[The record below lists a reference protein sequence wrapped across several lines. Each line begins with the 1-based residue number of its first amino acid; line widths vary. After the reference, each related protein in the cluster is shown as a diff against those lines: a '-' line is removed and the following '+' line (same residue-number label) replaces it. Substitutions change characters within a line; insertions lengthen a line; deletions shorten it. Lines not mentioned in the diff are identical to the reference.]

1 MMNPNDWRETSESDM
16 KDDGFTEIS
25 VRIML
30 QSIIYY
36 KNMTNVIGQA
46 LLVLLIFLDKYYV
59 RYTKIHYLLLS
70 A

>member
-36 KNMTNVIGQA
+36 KNMTNVIG
-46 LLVLLIFLDKYYV
+46 
-59 RYTKIHYLLLS
+59 
-70 A
+70 